1 MGLNR
6 QDVLEFK
13 GVSKVYLDAHF
24 RKVEALQ
31 DIGCSLSEGEFVS
44 IIGPS
49 GCGKSTLLRLAAG
62 LEAPTEGEVLYCGK
76 PVTGP
81 EPERGFV
88 FQSYNAFPWLTVRK
102 NIAFGLDSRG
112 SDHAE
117 QKVAKWLDLTGLTE
131 FADAYPKALSGG
143 MRQRLAIARAMIVE
157 PRVLLLDE
165 PFGALDERIREN
177 MQQLLLQVV
186 SDSGCTV
193 LFVTHD
199 IREAVL
205 LGDRVL
211 LITHRPGRILKSFAS
226 PLPKPRNRECLRTPE
241 FNSIYEAIVDS
252 FPVSSQLE
260 TAGGDVANEV

>member
-1 MGLNR
+1 MGMNGQHIL
-6 QDVLEFK
+6 DFK
-13 GVSKVYLDAHF
+13 TASKMYLDAHF
-24 RKVEALQ
+24 RKVDALQ
-31 DIGCSLSEGEFVS
+31 DIGFSVSEGEFVS

-62 LEAPTEGEVLYCGK
+62 LEAPTGGEVLYRGE
-76 PVTGP
+76 PVIGP
-81 EPERGFV
+81 QPERGFV

-117 QKVAKWLDLTGLTE
+117 QKVAKWLHLTGLTE
-131 FADAYPKALSGG
+131 FADSYPKALSGG

-157 PRVLLLDE
+157 PRLLLLDE

-211 LITHRPGRILKSFAS
+211 LLTQRPGRILKSFAS
-226 PLPKPRNRECLRTPE
+226 PLPKPRNRASLRTTE

-252 FPVSSQLE
+252 FPVSSRFE
-260 TAGGDVANEV
+260 TAAGDGAK